1 MTDQTKSEIK
11 TKLAHYVAKYDSQ
24 NKAANSLRGVS
35 AATISQ
41 VLNDNWEKIS
51 DEMWR
56 NIAAQIGSRQW
67 ATVETSFYRLF
78 TDLLED
84 ARLNSFVYAVTAEA
98 GSGKSF
104 TVAAYA
110 ASHRNVYHI
119 ICCEQWSLQAFL
131 TEILRALGMEQK
143 TMINDNLSML
153 NEIVATLK
161 KSDCPLLILD
171 EADKLRQPL
180 LYSLITLY
188 NQLEDYCS
196 IVICATSHLEK
207 KIHGGV
213 RLGKLGFNELYS
225 RIGRKFVQI
234 PSCKRADIVAICKAN
249 GIEDLD
255 DQAEIYNDSE
265 GDLRRVKRLIHA
277 IKNRK

>member
-11 TKLAHYVAKYDSQ
+11 VKLGDYVAKYDSQ

-41 VLNDNWEKIS
+41 VLNNNWDKIS

-67 ATVETSFYRLF
+67 ASVETTFYRLF

-84 ARLNSFVYAVTAEA
+84 ARINSFVYAVTAEA

-104 TVAAYA
+104 TAAIYA
-110 ASHRNVYHI
+110 ANHRNVYHI
-119 ICCEQWSLQAFL
+119 VCCETWSLRAFL
-131 TEILRALGMEQK
+131 FELLRTLGVEQRAFQ
-143 TMINDNLSML
+143 NDNVAML
-153 NEIVATLK
+153 VEIVSMLK
-161 KSDCPLLILD
+161 KSDSPLLIFD

-188 NQLEDYCS
+188 NQLEDYCG

-207 KIHGGV
+207 KIHSGV

-225 RIGRKFVQI
+225 RIGRKFISI
-234 PSCKRADIVAICKAN
+234 PSCGRRDVAAICEAN
-249 GIEDLD
+249 GIDDAD
-255 DQAEIYNDSE
+255 DQAEIYNDCE